1 MSHSPLQARVIGQG
15 HLHDRYL
22 VHDDG
27 ILLMGASVKDVG
39 KKQSFVVAAGKDIAG
54 AVTPAFDKLW
64 SQAAPV

>member
-1 MSHSPLQARVIGQG
+1 
-15 HLHDRYL
+15 L

-64 SQAAPV
+64 SHAAPV

>member
-1 MSHSPLQARVIGQG
+1 MDMVEVGLIGQG

-39 KKQSFVVAAGKDIAG
+39 KKQSFVIAAG
-54 AVTPAFDKLW
+54 AVAPAFDKLW
-64 SQAAPV
+64 AQSAPV